1 MLAEEDMRDIVR
13 QVLACSAKELGLLRR
28 DVMRIL
34 WVANFGEEVN
44 PTCICPQLISGAG
57 RGDGVL
63 FDTLL
68 KKRPTNPISPP

>member
-1 MLAEEDMRDIVR
+1 MR
-13 QVLACSAKELGLLRR
+13 
-28 DVMRIL
+28 ML

-44 PTCICPQLISGAG
+44 STRICPQLISGPG

-68 KKRPTNPISPP
+68 KKHPADPISRP